1 MTQDTVND
9 SKSSADGSPQNGAER
24 RTLADDAAAGA
35 AQGAARGA
43 AGAATGRSQH
53 TALLCLY
60 GVLTLLAIWV
70 VHAFVPAVV
79 WAAVLAIA
87 LWPSLEKVESWPGL
101 KGRPRLVAALIVVA
115 VAVVFVLPLIMAGSS
130 LGGDTHAIMDQVHQ
144 IQDNG
149 IAPPSWLDRLPFFG
163 AQATSWWQNNL
174 ADPHPG
180 KNLLSHVAHGSLM
193 TVGGSFGRRLVHALI
208 TFAFML
214 LVLFFI
220 FAAGTSLRE
229 QALRGIGR
237 LFGEEGASLASQ
249 MAVSVR
255 GTVSGLVL
263 VGLGEGALMC
273 ISYFIAHVPHA
284 VVLGALTAVAAML
297 PMCAPIL
304 IVAVGGYLFVQ
315 GATGAAIA
323 VLVWGGIVVFIAE
336 HFVRPTLIGGAARLP
351 FLLVLLGILGG
362 AETLGLLGI
371 FIGPALMTIL
381 MVLWRDYVQA

>member
-1 MTQDTVND
+1 MTYQQAGNTPDTQAQPGVTCD
-9 SKSSADGSPQNGAER
+9 DIADRGTR
-24 RTLADDAAAGA
+24 VHDAAAEA
-35 AQGAARGA
+35 AQGA
-43 AGAATGRSQH
+43 AATGRSQH

-60 GVLTLLAIWV
+60 GVLTLLAVWV
-70 VHAFVPAVV
+70 VHSYVPAVL
-79 WAAVLAIA
+79 WAGVLAIA
-87 LWPSLEKVESWPGL
+87 LWPALEKVERWRGL
-101 KGRPRLVAALIVVA
+101 NGRPRLVAALVVSC
-115 VAVVFVLPLIMAGSS
+115 VAVVFVLPLILALSNI
-130 LGGDTHAIMDQVHQ
+130 GGDTHALMDQVRTVQ
-144 IQDNG
+144 ENG
-149 IAPPSWLDRLPFFG
+149 LPAPAWLGRLPF
-163 AQATSWWQNNL
+163 ASVQATTWWNDNL

-180 KNLLSHVAHGSLM
+180 KALLSHVPHGSLM
-193 TVGGSFGRRLVHALI
+193 TVGGVFGKRLLHALI

-237 LFGEEGASLASQ
+237 FFGQEGRALATQ

-273 ISYFIAHVPHA
+273 ISYFIAKVPHA
-284 VVLGALTAVAAML
+284 VLLGALTAVTAML
-297 PMCAPIL
+297 PFCAPVL
-304 IVAVGGYLFVQ
+304 IAGVGAYLLVQ

-323 VLVWGGIVVFIAE
+323 VLVWGGIIVFAAE
-336 HFVRPTLIGGAARLP
+336 HFVRPALIGGAARLP

-381 MVLWRDYVQA
+381 MVLWRDYVQG

>member
-1 MTQDTVND
+1 MTQDAHND
-9 SKSSADGSPQNGAER
+9 ADRSAHRTIQHDTANTQALAHNAAEGAAEG
-24 RTLADDAAAGA
+24 AAAGV
-35 AQGAARGA
+35 
-43 AGAATGRSQH
+43 ATGRSQH

-70 VHAFVPAVV
+70 VHDFVPAVV
-79 WAAVLAIA
+79 WGAVLAIA
-87 LWPSLEKVESWPGL
+87 LWPALEKVERWPGL
-101 KGRPRLVAALIVVA
+101 HGRPRLVAALVVLT
-115 VAVVFVLPLIMAGSS
+115 VAVVFVLPLILAGAS

-144 IQDNG
+144 IQENG
-149 IAPPSWLDRLPFFG
+149 IAAPAWLDRLPFFG
-163 AQATSWWQNNL
+163 AQASAWWQNNL

-193 TVGGSFGRRLVHALI
+193 TVGGSFGRRLVHGLI

-214 LVLFFI
+214 LVLFVI
-220 FAAGTSLRE
+220 FSAGSPLRE
-229 QALRGIGR
+229 QALRGIKR
-237 LFGEEGASLASQ
+237 LFGSEGASLATQ

-273 ISYFIAHVPHA
+273 VSYFIAKVPHA

-297 PMCAPIL
+297 PLCAPVL
-304 IVAVGGYLFVQ
+304 IAAVGGYLFVQ
-315 GATGAAIA
+315 GATGPAIA
-323 VLVWGGIVVFIAE
+323 VLVWGGIVVFVAE
-336 HFVRPTLIGGAARLP
+336 HFIRPALIGGAARLP

-381 MVLWRDYVQA
+381 MVLWRDNAQA